1 MNYQVNKLMLE
12 NQDTKLKLVELRKL
26 TDEPLVSVLIPN
38 YNYANYIGEALESII
53 HQTYS
58 NFEIIV
64 CDDGSTDNSCEVVNT
79 YSQKDSRIKLVRK
92 PNGGP
97 ASAWN
102 RAYQESKGEIIC
114 LLDADDIWLHDK
126 LQKVIDAFHAQP
138 NVGLVFHNII
148 QVDNKGELIKH
159 QPVLSKFAE
168 GWMAPFA
175 LKNGGF
181 VDDIPPTSALSFRRE
196 ITELVL
202 PMNESFLRNVDA
214 VVRNLASF
222 ITLMQPIPEVL
233 SKYRIHNSNIMA
245 ASSLKADF
253 LEKELARSELV
264 HQEVE
269 QFITKFH
276 GAEVAEKLA
285 SVKCRLTYCHNKY
298 LVTRLTNA
306 PKSET
311 REAHR
316 QLVSHPEFAW
326 TGVEGFLLKQGENL
340 PNVLFKAL
348 FDQIYGS
355 GQLKQIVR
363 FLRKKVIASSLKSV
377 G

>member
-1 MNYQVNKLMLE
+1 MIKSILE
-12 NQDTKLKLVELRKL
+12 NQETIFKPVELPQL
-26 TDEPLVSVLIPN
+26 INEPLVSVLIPN
-38 YNYANYIGEALESII
+38 YNYANYIGEALESILN
-53 HQTYS
+53 QTYS

-79 YSQKDSRIKLVRK
+79 YIQKDSRIKLVRK

-102 RAYQESKGEIIC
+102 AAYRESKGEIIC
-114 LLDADDIWLHDK
+114 LLDADDIWLDDK
-126 LQKVIDAFHAQP
+126 LQKVIDVFHAQP

-148 QVDNKGELIKH
+148 QVDSKGELIKH
-159 QPVLSKFAE
+159 QPVLSKFAK

-175 LKNGGF
+175 LENGGF

-196 ITELVL
+196 VTELVL

-222 ITLMQPIPEVL
+222 VTVMQPIPEVL

-264 HQEVE
+264 HQEVK
-269 QFITKFH
+269 QFVRKFH
-276 GAEVAEKLA
+276 GAEIAEKLA
-285 SVKCRLTYCHNKY
+285 SVECRLTYCHNKY
-298 LVTRLTNA
+298 LVTRLRNA

-326 TGVEGFLLKQGENL
+326 TGLEEFLLKQGEYL
-340 PNVLFKAL
+340 PNPLFKAL
-348 FDQIYGS
+348 FNQIYGS

-363 FLRKKVIASSLKSV
+363 ILRKKLIAAPVKSV